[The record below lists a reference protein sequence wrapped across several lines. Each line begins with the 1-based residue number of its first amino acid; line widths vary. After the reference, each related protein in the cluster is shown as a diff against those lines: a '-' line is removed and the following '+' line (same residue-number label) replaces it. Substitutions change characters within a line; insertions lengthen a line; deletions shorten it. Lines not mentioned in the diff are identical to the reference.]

1 MHTTC
6 NVGLYSYTCSRYYM
20 LYDMYSYNIV
30 YLSIHLSTS
39 LVIVP
44 SDLDAKIHENK
55 LFFGGSGG
63 EIIYLSSHI
72 SGSPRC
78 L

>member
-1 MHTTC
+1 
-6 NVGLYSYTCSRYYM
+6 M

-39 LVIVP
+39 LVMVP
-44 SDLDAKIHENK
+44 SDLDAKIQENK
-55 LFFGGSGG
+55 LFFGGDGG
-63 EIIYLSSHI
+63 GREIIYLNSHI